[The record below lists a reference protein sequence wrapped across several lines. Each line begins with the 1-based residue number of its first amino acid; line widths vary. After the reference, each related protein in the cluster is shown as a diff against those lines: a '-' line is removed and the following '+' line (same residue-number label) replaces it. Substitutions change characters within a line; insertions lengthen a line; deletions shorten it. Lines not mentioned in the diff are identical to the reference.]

1 MRVPRALQLRGR
13 RLPIDPSLV
22 RFVLVGGVGFVV
34 DSGIML
40 WLMRLHTWEPIAARS
55 VSFPVAVALTWMLNR
70 LWSFAAGRARKPM
83 AQLAAYLLT
92 QAGGLAINYLVFAG
106 LTTFGGFWRDWPV
119 ICLAVGA
126 VLSMAFTYTVSRRHV
141 FSARPTASSRGA
153 PPA

>member
-1 MRVPRALQLRGR
+1 
-13 RLPIDPSLV
+13 V

-40 WLMRLHTWEPIAARS
+40 WLMRLHAWEPIAART
-55 VSFPVAVALTWMLNR
+55 VSFPIAVGVTWLLNR

-83 AQLAAYLLT
+83 AQLAAYFLT

-106 LTTFGGFWRDWPV
+106 LTTLGGFWRDWPV
-119 ICLAVGA
+119 ASLAVGA
-126 VLSMAFTYTVSRRHV
+126 ILSMAFTYTVSRRHV
-141 FSARPTASSRGA
+141 FSARPASSSRPL